1 MKTHRFLFVLLLSA
15 FFYTGCQ
22 KEEIAYYDQ
31 SPRINF
37 LYGNIVPYNFCDTDY
52 IKGNEYH
59 DVTVWVELQGDMLTA
74 PRDFVLKTSPNANDS
89 MIVDVT
95 VAEKYT
101 YTALDTNIQKVS
113 IKVKRPAKSGKRTD
127 VYLNCLKFDI
137 GNSAHQWDAGRADK
151 DTCRVEVTYQLFPY
165 WQNEWD
171 EWTWGDYC
179 DAKYLFMLD
188 HFKVIYKDMPWD
200 GGDIKT
206 AYENYKKEHGPILD
220 DDGEEIMFP

>member
-37 LYGNIVPYNFCDTDY
+37 EYGNIVSYNFCDTDY

-59 DVTVWVELQGDMLTA
+59 AVFVGVELQGNMLTA
-74 PRDFVLKTSPNANDS
+74 PRDFILKTSPNTNDA
-89 MIVDVT
+89 MIADVT
-95 VAEKYT
+95 VEEKYT
-101 YTALDTNIQKVS
+101 YIDLDTNIQKVS
-113 IKVKRPAKSGKRTD
+113 IKVKRPDKSGKPSDIYR
-127 VYLNCLKFDI
+127 NCLKFDI
-137 GNSAHQWDAGRADK
+137 GNPAHQWDAGRVEG
-151 DTCRVEVTYQLFPY
+151 DTCRVNVTYVLFPY
-165 WQNEWD
+165 WQYLWS
-171 EWTWGDYC
+171 TRIWGDYC

-188 HFKVIYKDMPWD
+188 HFGVIYNEMPLD
-200 GGDIKT
+200 GGDIKI
-206 AYENYKKEHGPILD
+206 AYENHKKEHGPILD